1 MKRIAK
7 FEKVSF
13 NQYLKDL
20 CACYGTDPKD
30 EKIIAGARKMYDAIR
45 LPERATAG
53 SAGYDFFTPNH
64 ITIEPGKTKRFPTGI
79 RCFMDDG
86 YVLLLAPRS
95 GLGFKYRM
103 QLDNTLG
110 IIDGDY
116 SYAENE
122 GHIQAKFTNDSRDE
136 KTVDIPAGTAYMQGV
151 FVPYG
156 ITLDDHAVEK
166 RTGGIGSTT
175 K

>member
-1 MKRIAK
+1 
-7 FEKVSF
+7 
-13 NQYLKDL
+13 L
-20 CACYGTDPKD
+20 
-30 EKIIAGARKMYDAIR
+30 
-45 LPERATAG
+45 
-53 SAGYDFFTPNH
+53 
-64 ITIEPGKTKRFPTGI
+64 
-79 RCFMDDG
+79 
-86 YVLLLAPRS
+86 
-95 GLGFKYRM
+95 
-103 QLDNTLG
+103 
-110 IIDGDY
+110 DY

-136 KTVDIPAGTAYMQGV
+136 KTIDIPAGTAYMQGV